1 MVDDH
6 ICGEHDAPASVAVI
20 GWHVRL
26 ALVVLMV
33 MPVTTADPTLRA
45 APDRPAAVAGAR
57 ALGEEW
63 PSEAYRVVWEESHV
77 PQEAA
82 ANLILAVPVTLR
94 NSGNRVWPASLVFMS
109 YHWFRDDTLI
119 VWDGV
124 RTRLPRDVRAGSRAS
139 LAVRVKTPAEPG
151 AYVLQL
157 TLVHENV
164 SWFENK
170 GATTLSRP
178 IVVGTTTASVDCGSG
193 STSCRATP

>member
-1 MVDDH
+1 MVDDQ
-6 ICGEHDAPASVAVI
+6 ILGEQDVPAGAAVI

-33 MPVTTADPTLRA
+33 MPVTTADQTLRA
-45 APDRPAAVAGAR
+45 AADRPAAAVGAR
-57 ALGEEW
+57 ALGEVW
-63 PSEAYRVVWEESHV
+63 PSEAYRVEWEEAHV

-82 ANLILAVPVTLR
+82 ANLTLAVPVTLR
-94 NSGNRVWPASLVFMS
+94 NGGNRVWPASLVFIS

-124 RTRLPRDVRAGSRAS
+124 RTRLPRDVRAGGRAS

-151 AYVLQL
+151 AYVLHL

-170 GATTLSRP
+170 GANTFSRP
-178 IVVGTTTASVDCGSG
+178 IVVGTTTASVDCGSD
-193 STSCRATP
+193 STSCTATP

>member
-1 MVDDH
+1 MVDDQ
-6 ICGEHDAPASVAVI
+6 ILGEQGVPAGAAVI
-20 GWHVRL
+20 GWHGRL

-33 MPVTTADPTLRA
+33 MAATTADQTLRA
-45 APDRPAAVAGAR
+45 APDRPAAAAGTR

-63 PSEAYRVVWEESHV
+63 PSEAYRVEWEEAHV

-82 ANLILAVPVTLR
+82 ANLTLAVPVTLR
-94 NSGNRVWPASLVFMS
+94 NSGNRVWPASLVFIS
-109 YHWFRDDTLI
+109 YHWFRDDKLI
-119 VWDGV
+119 VWDGA
-124 RTRLPRDVRAGSRAS
+124 RTRLPRDVRAGGRAS

-170 GATTLSRP
+170 GANTFSRP
-178 IVVGTTTASVDCGSG
+178 IVVGTTTAVDCGSE
-193 STSCRATP
+193 STSCTATP

>member
-1 MVDDH
+1 MVDDQ
-6 ICGEHDAPASVAVI
+6 I
-20 GWHVRL
+20 GWYARV

-33 MPVTTADPTLRA
+33 MPVATADQTLRA
-45 APDRPAAVAGAR
+45 AADGPTAAVGAR
-57 ALGEEW
+57 ALGEVW
-63 PSEAYRVVWEESHV
+63 PNEAYRVEWEEAHV

-82 ANLILAVPVTLR
+82 ANLMLAVPVTLR
-94 NSGNRVWPASLVFMS
+94 NGGNRVWPASLVFIS
-109 YHWFRDDTLI
+109 YHWFRDDKLI

-170 GATTLSRP
+170 GANTFSRP
-178 IVVGTTTASVDCGSG
+178 IVVGTTTASVDCGNG
-193 STSCRATP
+193 STSCTATP

>member
-1 MVDDH
+1 MSPS
-6 ICGEHDAPASVAVI
+6 ETLSAPVI

-33 MPVTTADPTLRA
+33 MPVTTADQTLRA
-45 APDRPAAVAGAR
+45 APDRPAGAASAP
-57 ALGEEW
+57 ALRQEW
-63 PSEAYRVVWEESHV
+63 PSEAYRVEWEEAHV

-82 ANLILAVPVTLR
+82 ANLMLAVPVTLR
-94 NSGNRVWPASLVFMS
+94 NSGNRVWPASLVFVA
-109 YHWFRDDTLI
+109 YHWFRDDKLI

-124 RTRLPRDVRAGSRAS
+124 RTRLPRDVRAGGRAS

-170 GATTLSRP
+170 GANTLNRP
-178 IVVGTTTASVDCGSG
+178 MVVGTTTASVDCGSG
-193 STSCRATP
+193 STSCTATP